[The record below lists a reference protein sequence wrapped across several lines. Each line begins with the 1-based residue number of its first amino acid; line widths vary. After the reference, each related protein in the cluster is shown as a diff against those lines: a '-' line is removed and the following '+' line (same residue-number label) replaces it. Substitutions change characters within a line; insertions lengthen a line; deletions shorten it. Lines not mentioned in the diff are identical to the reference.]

1 MPHNTHLSMPF
12 PVARVN
18 QLDQRWFSTQAFL
31 HDQHFPALSWTAG
44 KTAHTRFSL
53 YDKMYA
59 KDPNL
64 DTPRRSGCGEWHGP
78 HRNISHPRCG
88 LLHKSS
94 FTCGASCV
102 ASKRTHYCLSGSR
115 TMVKIVQIRSI
126 FDIFATHSAN
136 LIKHGRGNFR
146 VGQAFIVMKIYL
158 RYFQGKHCGIMLWF
172 QQVSI
177 TWSRRCWD

>member
-1 MPHNTHLSMPF
+1 MISADFRHKLSYMI
-12 PVARVN
+12 N
-18 QLDQRWFSTQAFL
+18 IFL
-31 HDQHFPALSWTAG
+31 HFLEL
-44 KTAHTRFSL
+44 R
-53 YDKMYA
+53 A
-59 KDPNL
+59 KLCTHDFHCMIRCTPRIQNL

-158 RYFQGKHCGIMLWF
+158 RYFQGKHCGIML
-172 QQVSI
+172 
-177 TWSRRCWD
+177 